1 MKTTNKLA
9 ISSAIAMV
17 LSTGAA
23 QAAVQTATVAIT
35 GAVAPIV
42 TACTLT
48 ATSLNFGSI
57 APGAGVRSNFTA
69 TTSCN
74 VATPLNYTF
83 SSNNPGSPT
92 GGRLVGAGGCA
103 LDYSLVS
110 YSPDTFQYGTANFF
124 QTPPP
129 AVTTNAQTVNY
140 GVLVAANQTTCPV
153 ALGSSVPVA
162 GNITITLTY

>member
-23 QAAVQTATVAIT
+23 QAAVQTANVAIT

-57 APGAGVRSNFTA
+57 APGAAVRANFA
-69 TTSCN
+69 TT
-74 VATPLNYTF
+74 
-83 SSNNPGSPT
+83 
-92 GGRLVGAGGCA
+92 
-103 LDYSLVS
+103 
-110 YSPDTFQYGTANFF
+110 
-124 QTPPP
+124 
-129 AVTTNAQTVNY
+129 
-140 GVLVAANQTTCPV
+140 TTC
-153 ALGSSVPVA
+153 
-162 GNITITLTY
+162 N